1 MNVYKY
7 TEYDTLLKEA
17 ASYIIK
23 IAGTSLDKRGR
34 FSLVL
39 AGGNTP
45 RSLYKTLSNESFS
58 KNMPWKKTYFFWGDE
73 RFVPKD
79 HPESN
84 YRMVYETLISRIYG
98 SGTNIFPIPTDL
110 DFKDA
115 AGAYEATLRRFFKGA
130 DTPSFDL
137 LMLGIGKDGHTA
149 SLFSNDPAL
158 EERKPWVRAVVAP
171 EYYPVRKRI
180 TLTLPVINSSRNVL
194 FLVTGEEKR
203 EILSNI
209 LSGKGNYPAQRVHP
223 IGRLCLFTDIPL

>member
-1 MNVYKY
+1 VNVYKY

-23 IAGTSLDKRGR
+23 IARASTDERGS

-45 RSLYKTLSNESFS
+45 RPLYKTLSSERFS
-58 KNMPWKKTYFFWGDE
+58 KNMPWEKTYFFWGDE

-84 YRMVYETLISRIYG
+84 YRMVYETLFSSMSVSR
-98 SGTNIFPIPTDL
+98 TNIFPIPTDM
-110 DFKDA
+110 DFEDA
-115 AGAYEATLRRFFKGA
+115 ADDYEATLRRFFKGA

-137 LMLGIGKDGHTA
+137 LMLGMGKDGHTA

-158 EERKPWVRAVVAP
+158 EEKKRWIMAVIAP
-171 EYYPVRKRI
+171 ECYPVRKRI
-180 TLTLPVINSSRNVL
+180 TLTLPVINSARNVL

-209 LSGKGNYPAQRVHP
+209 LSGKGNYPAQRVNP
-223 IGRLCLFTDIPL
+223 NGRLCIFTDIVL